1 MNKRYLVG
9 SQYFFKSFSDFV
21 PKDLDELILEENP
34 KDYKIKM
41 QITGKGKCL
50 FKWRKLKPQQ
60 FIEYTKLP
68 MELGKFLVKEV
79 CQEIGFTIEH
89 LKQLKPIVDKLD
101 EKHLYEKVIWESYIE
116 NNDFHLTNEQL
127 QMAYE
132 EYKKYRQ

>member
-9 SQYFFKSFSDFV
+9 SQYFFKGFSDFV

-127 QMAYE
+127 SKAYDL
-132 EYKKYRQ
+132 YKEKRQ

>member
-9 SQYFFKSFSDFV
+9 SQYFFKGFSDFV

-89 LKQLKPIVDKLD
+89 LKQLKPIVEKLD

-116 NNDFHLTNEQL
+116 NNNFYLTNEQL

>member
-9 SQYFFKSFSDFV
+9 SQYFFKGFSDFV

-89 LKQLKPIVDKLD
+89 LKKLKPIVDKLD

-116 NNDFHLTNEQL
+116 NNDFYLTNEQL
-127 QMAYE
+127 SKAYDL
-132 EYKKYRQ
+132 YKEKRQ

>member
-9 SQYFFKSFSDFV
+9 SQYFFKGFSDFV

-116 NNDFHLTNEQL
+116 NNDFYLTNEQL

>member
-9 SQYFFKSFSDFV
+9 SQYFFKGFSDFV

-127 QMAYE
+127 SKAYE
-132 EYKKYRQ
+132 CYKKYRQ

>member
-9 SQYFFKSFSDFV
+9 SQYFFKGFSDFA

-89 LKQLKPIVDKLD
+89 LKKLKPIVDKLD

-127 QMAYE
+127 SKAYDL
-132 EYKKYRQ
+132 YKEKRQ

>member
-9 SQYFFKSFSDFV
+9 SQYFFKGFSDFV

-116 NNDFHLTNEQL
+116 NNDFYLTNEQL
-127 QMAYE
+127 SKAYE
-132 EYKKYRQ
+132 CYKKYRQ